1 MPIINLTPT
10 ERLIST
16 PRTWE
21 WQLLKIRKDRL
32 SGEPSEIWNFFRNYT
47 SLESALADVVNARI
61 RTSKHKDI
69 FNAIQEFKDL
79 MAGVSKA
86 TTESLMNDAKGITEH
101 IEGRHKSWHKI
112 VNRQLFRNMLQRY
125 FQARHLE

>member
-101 IEGRHKSWHKI
+101 IEKGDINHGTKS
-112 VNRQLFRNMLQRY
+112 
-125 FQARHLE
+125 